1 MVGEVVAPKDNDK
14 GLDIADENDDAS
26 SFSLCSVDVESK
38 VNLAAVDRRMS
49 MKGTSLGMTITSSS
63 EETI

>member
-14 GLDIADENDDAS
+14 GLDIADDNDDAS
-26 SFSLCSVDVESK
+26 SFSWRSVDVESK
-38 VNLAAVDRRMS
+38 VNLATVDRRMS